1 MKHLF
6 YTSSQSAWK
15 GFKTALTSAQK
26 SIYIEMYIFI
36 DDTPEGK
43 ELLGILADKASAGI
57 RVMVI
62 LDAFGSKELSSDA
75 ITTLQS
81 AGVEIL
87 FFKKLFRRLHRK
99 IMVIDETV
107 GFVGGVNI
115 HKGARLWDDLLVRVE
130 GKVVHSLIRSFA
142 KVYKACGGKDGYLAH
157 YRKKALWGGTRI
169 WFLEHLPSIQRPR
182 LKDYYTEAIVQA
194 TKEVVIVTPYFLP
207 SRWLKKLLRETQ
219 KRGVLI
225 KIFVPEKTDLSL
237 ITKANYTYMRLLGQ
251 EGIMFYTL
259 PTMNHAKL
267 LLVDDSLALVGSQN
281 IDALSFDFNAE
292 AGLYFDD
299 PAMIKDLRGIVEKWG
314 ASATVFDPHG
324 PIHMF
329 ERFYSYI
336 VRLVQPFL

>member
-115 HKGARLWDDLLVRVE
+115 RKGAR
-130 GKVVHSLIRSFA
+130 
-142 KVYKACGGKDGYLAH
+142 
-157 YRKKALWGGTRI
+157 
-169 WFLEHLPSIQRPR
+169 
-182 LKDYYTEAIVQA
+182 
-194 TKEVVIVTPYFLP
+194 
-207 SRWLKKLLRETQ
+207 
-219 KRGVLI
+219 
-225 KIFVPEKTDLSL
+225 
-237 ITKANYTYMRLLGQ
+237 
-251 EGIMFYTL
+251 
-259 PTMNHAKL
+259 
-267 LLVDDSLALVGSQN
+267 
-281 IDALSFDFNAE
+281 
-292 AGLYFDD
+292 
-299 PAMIKDLRGIVEKWG
+299 
-314 ASATVFDPHG
+314 
-324 PIHMF
+324 
-329 ERFYSYI
+329 
-336 VRLVQPFL
+336 